1 MKIHVVGYPLK
12 YESHFNWLY
21 TCRFGR
27 WNRYNLSMTMYSQM
41 LGVYEYWITFA
52 EMMYM
57 YVDIVNLKKKMVL
70 DVHASICN

>member
-1 MKIHVVGYPLK
+1 
-12 YESHFNWLY
+12 
-21 TCRFGR
+21 
-27 WNRYNLSMTMYSQM
+27 MYSQM